1 MTAGPDCSM
10 REDRSMGEVARAFAL
25 RSFCRSLFCLCSLLV
40 WMPGLA
46 LAEDET
52 SAEKVLRE
60 KWQAVYAEIAQSIAM
75 RRGPTQLA
83 LEATPLLFYTNP
95 VRATDQHGT
104 IFLWTQRGR
113 PAVFGSVWSALNR
126 TDPSLRN
133 ITHEWHSLVEEPDV
147 QAVRGGQT
155 DWTSGE
161 PGIAWQLLDSVLEMA
176 PAPASSRAGRLVQM
190 REIARGLTASITAE
204 EANELRLMTR
214 PLYRYPDKTHG
225 AIDGAIFVYSLATD
239 PELILLVEAAKSS
252 PLGTPVYRIAFARF
266 GNLAMAVKGGERT
279 VWSCD
284 RGTPGRSHGKYYLHW
299 RVEQRK
305 ADLSP

>member
-1 MTAGPDCSM
+1 MAWWNNRKM
-10 REDRSMGEVARAFAL
+10 KDRKMGSGA
-25 RSFCRSLFCLCSLLV
+25 
-40 WMPGLA
+40 LA
-46 LAEDET
+46 LLTFSCLTFSCCGSAYSAD
-52 SAEKVLRE
+52 AEKALRE
-60 KWQAVYAEIAQSIAM
+60 KWQAVYAEIAQSIEM
-75 RRGPTQLA
+75 RCGEKKFA
-83 LEATPLLFYTNP
+83 LEEKPILFYTNP

-104 IFLWTQRGR
+104 IFLWTDRGR

-126 TDPSLRN
+126 TDTSLRN

-161 PGIAWQLLDSVLEMA
+161 PGIAWQSLHSELETA

-190 REIARGLTASITAE
+190 REIARGLTAAITAE
-204 EANELRLMTR
+204 EANELRLMTQ
-214 PLYRYPDKTHG
+214 PLYRYPELSNLENAPG

-239 PELILLVEAAKSS
+239 PELILLVEATETTNKSA
-252 PLGTPVYRIAFARF
+252 YRVAFARF
-266 GNLAMAVKGGERT
+266 GNLAMDVKQGERT
-279 VWSCD
+279 LWTCD
-284 RGTPGRSHGKYYLHW
+284 RGTPGRSNGKYYLHW

>member
-1 MTAGPDCSM
+1 MIAGRMM
-10 REDRSMGEVARAFAL
+10 RETMLWA
-25 RSFCRSLFCLCSLLV
+25 SFCYSSFCLVFLLAVLSPSLFAQDGS
-40 WMPGLA
+40 
-46 LAEDET
+46 
-52 SAEKVLRE
+52 SAEKALRE
-60 KWQAVYAEIAQSIAM
+60 KWQTVYAEIAQSIEM
-75 RRGPTQLA
+75 RCGEKKFA
-83 LEATPLLFYTNP
+83 LEAKPLLFYTNP

-104 IFLWTQRGR
+104 IFLWTDRGR

-126 TDPSLRN
+126 TDTSLRN

-161 PGIAWQLLDSVLEMA
+161 PGIAWQSLDSASGPA
-176 PAPASSRAGRLVQM
+176 PAPASSRPGRLSQM

-204 EANELRLMTR
+204 EANELRLMTQ
-214 PLYRYPDKTHG
+214 PLYRCPEKTPG

-239 PELILLVEAAKSS
+239 PELILLIEAAESASK
-252 PLGTPVYRIAFARF
+252 PAYRVAFARF
-266 GNLAMAVKGGERT
+266 GNLAMEVKQQDRT
-279 VWSCD
+279 LWTCD
-284 RGTPGRSHGKYYLHW
+284 RGTPGRSNGKYYLHW